1 MPLFRSLLLPAAVV
15 ATAATVVIVAG
26 GALTARA
33 GTLDRPEVTD
43 YRVWESTRCYKP
55 RAPNVQITD
64 AVTFNLAVEGFNQY
78 MLHMRRYLECAE
90 QEANEDYA
98 SLKRVL
104 EQGLAL
110 VRSDSLRDLQDARE
124 NIEQFRSLYAPEPQN
139 GETATPPPSGQ
150 N

>member
-1 MPLFRSLLLPAAVV
+1 MRAVRPILLASLAMAVLAALPARVQ
-15 ATAATVVIVAG
+15 AG
-26 GALTARA
+26 G
-33 GTLDRPEVTD
+33 LDRPEITD

-64 AVTFNLAVEGFNQY
+64 ALTFNLAVEGFNQY
-78 MLHMRRYLECAE
+78 LLHMRRYLECAE

-110 VRSDSLRDLQDARE
+110 VRNGSLQDLQNARE
-124 NIEQFRSLYAPEPQN
+124 NIEQYRPLYAPEPQSA
-139 GETATPPPSGQ
+139 ELPPG
-150 N
+150 

>member
-1 MPLFRSLLLPAAVV
+1 MLLFRTILLALPLCLAGPGL
-15 ATAATVVIVAG
+15 ATAG
-26 GALTARA
+26 M
-33 GTLDRPEVTD
+33 LDRPEITD

-110 VRSDSLRDLQDARE
+110 VRSESLRDLQDARE
-124 NIEQFRSLYAPEPQN
+124 NIEQFRSLYAPEPQG
-139 GETATPPPSGQ
+139 GETPPAPGQ

>member
-1 MPLFRSLLLPAAVV
+1 MRAVRPILLASLAMAVLAALPARVQ
-15 ATAATVVIVAG
+15 AG
-26 GALTARA
+26 G
-33 GTLDRPEVTD
+33 LDRPEITD

-64 AVTFNLAVEGFNQY
+64 ALTFNLAVEGFNQY
-78 MLHMRRYLECAE
+78 RLHMRRYLECAE

-110 VRSDSLRDLQDARE
+110 VRNGSLQDLQNARE
-124 NIEQFRSLYAPEPQN
+124 NIEQYRPLYAPEPQSA
-139 GETATPPPSGQ
+139 ELPPG
-150 N
+150 

>member
-1 MPLFRSLLLPAAVV
+1 MPLTRLILLLAV
-15 ATAATVVIVAG
+15 TLAATQPGAALAG
-26 GALTARA
+26 S
-33 GTLDRPEVTD
+33 LDRPEITD
-43 YRVWESTRCYKP
+43 YRVWESARCYKP
-55 RAPNVQITD
+55 RAPNVQVTD
-64 AVTFNLAVEGFNQY
+64 ALTFNLAVEGFNQY

-110 VRSDSLRDLQDARE
+110 VRSESLRDLQEARE
-124 NIEQFRSLYAPEPQN
+124 NIEQFRSLYASEPQN
-139 GETATPPPSGQ
+139 GAKPPSGQ